1 MAVGEIALAGGPSPV
16 LRVPVPPALEWLEL
30 GSDDRTARF
39 VSLTSDLSRP
49 FQSTGDG
56 KRISSAHACAGMGA
70 ALAWAAVCRDPLGAM
85 PKRSTETFAE
95 RWLALRGSAPGEPC
109 HYVSLGPGD
118 GRKDG
123 VLLADLSGT
132 NPDLCYLPVD
142 TSEEL
147 LHLAVRGLVRRL
159 GLPTDRVMSLPWDFS
174 LPETAAALRRLL
186 DELFGPTPMLFS
198 LLGNTIAQF
207 DDDTAV
213 LARVASLLRPGD
225 RLLLEVEAAT
235 AVDEGLAE
243 LFADEHLQSPSFGE
257 FVTSAL
263 RHHTDRHLDWDDV
276 EFLGSV
282 EADRALLVKTVHRSD
297 EEAVLTLPNGA
308 PVRFAFNDTVRLAL
322 SRKYSPEGLA
332 TMLDDAGLT
341 VVADVCT
348 GTGGPFGLALLMLE
362 LA

>member
-1 MAVGEIALAGGPSPV
+1 MAVGEIALTGGPSPV
-16 LRVPVPPALEWLEL
+16 LRVPVSPTLEWLEL
-30 GSDDRTARF
+30 GSDDRTTRF

-56 KRISSAHACAGMGA
+56 KRISSAHASAGMGA
-70 ALAWAAVCRDPLGAM
+70 ALAWAAVCRDPLGA
-85 PKRSTETFAE
+85 PPRRSIETFAE
-95 RWLALRGSAPGEPC
+95 RWLALRGTAPEGPC

-123 VLLADLSGT
+123 VLLADLST
-132 NPDLCYLPVD
+132 ANPDVCYLPVD

-174 LPETAAALRRLL
+174 LQETAAALRRLL
-186 DELFGPTPMLFS
+186 DELFGRTPVLFS
-198 LLGNTIAQF
+198 LLGNTITHF

-213 LARVASLLRPGD
+213 LSRVASLLRPGD
-225 RLLLEVEAAT
+225 RLLLEVEAT
-235 AVDEGLAE
+235 AELSDGLAT
-243 LFADEHLQSPSFGE
+243 LFADEFARSPSFGE

-263 RHHTDRHLDWDDV
+263 RHHTDRHLDWHDV
-276 EFLGSV
+276 EYLGSV
-282 EADRALLVKTVHRSD
+282 EADRALLVKTIHRSD
-297 EEAVLTLPNGA
+297 KEAVITLPNGA
-308 PVRFAFNDTVRLAL
+308 PVRFAADDTVRLAL

-332 TMLDDAGLT
+332 TLLDDAGLA
-341 VVADVCT
+341 VVGDVCT
-348 GTGGPFGLALLMLE
+348 GAGGPFGLALLMLE